1 LGTRL
6 WRQRCPPWSASL
18 STEPSGHLCCTT
30 SGCSRR
36 ASISTPST
44 CNQALAVWPG
54 EQTPSEGKGPKA
66 DTLDV
71 SATFSGQLQGKA
83 PDLRDCSLGRC
94 TSQHHGALDI
104 LSGVRHEL
112 AAHERTSRGST
123 SLGPG
128 RRKGAWSTTKT
139 QPDLTAGRPHQPGR
153 AASSVT
159 QGRAPCGFAPHC
171 ISSSTSGAWAL
182 TCAQAYSPSQQAHHR
197 VQAAHAPHST
207 NDMPSTL

>member
-1 LGTRL
+1 MGTRR
-6 WRQRCPPWSASL
+6 WRQRCPPCRASL

-30 SGCSRR
+30 SGCSMR

-44 CNQALAVWPG
+44 CSQALPVWPG
-54 EQTPSEGKGPKA
+54 KRTPSEGMGPKREM
-66 DTLDV
+66 
-71 SATFSGQLQGKA
+71 QGKA
-83 PDLRDCSLGRC
+83 QNICDCNLGRW
-94 TSQHHGALDI
+94 TSQHHGALEI
-104 LSGVRHEL
+104 PSGVRHKL
-112 AAHERTSRGST
+112 AVHEATSKGRT

-182 TCAQAYSPSQQAHHR
+182 TCVQAYSCS
-197 VQAAHAPHST
+197 
-207 NDMPSTL
+207 